1 MAYADYESSYQ
12 FSTFQMYNNSAFI
25 FRLLPTSM
33 RNATTKNVKN
43 VSTLYS
49 SLGLKKQ
56 TA

>member
-33 RNATTKNVKN
+33 RNATTTNVKN